1 MNIPLPNTDRMVK
14 TFLDLVQIDSP
25 SKQEAA
31 VAAYIERVLE
41 PLGVRVWQDD
51 AGKKIG
57 GNCGNLHVRMGAKDS
72 MAPAILFSAHMD
84 CVMPCMG
91 VKPHIESGVIR
102 SDGTTVLGSDDKAGV
117 ATIIETLRCVHE
129 SGMPHGP
136 IEVIFD
142 VAEEIGLLG
151 ANHVDLSQVQAVC
164 AFVLDGEELDRIVYR
179 APSANRMHY
188 ELEGIASHAGMAPEK
203 GISTIEVFAEA
214 VSKMKLG
221 RLDPD
226 STANIGTVN
235 AGRATNIVAD
245 KLTATAEARS
255 HNNAVLDKQT
265 QHMTECF
272 DAAVK
277 KFTKVVDGKTVAPVF
292 KADIKR
298 EFNAMNIATDTP
310 AYKLAEDAG
319 RELGLVMEPMSIGG
333 GTNANVYN
341 EKGLPAVV
349 IGCGMK
355 GEHTTSEHVYIKDIE
370 ASTKLCL
377 MILRK
382 NHESAR

>member
-1 MNIPLPNTDRMVK
+1 MSTATPNTDRMVK
-14 TFLDLVQIDSP
+14 TFLELVQIDSP

-31 VAAYIERVLE
+31 VADYIEKRLA
-41 PLGVRVWQDD
+41 PLGVKMWRDN
-51 AGKKIG
+51 AGEKIG
-57 GNCGNLHVRMGAKDS
+57 GNCGNLHVRI
-72 MAPAILFSAHMD
+72 PASGSSSPALLFSAHLD
-84 CVMPCMG
+84 SVMPCLSI
-91 VKPHIESGVIR
+91 KPKVEDGVIR
-102 SDGTTVLGSDDKAGV
+102 SDGTTVLGADDKAGV
-117 ATIIETLRCVHE
+117 TAVIEMLRCTKE

-142 VAEEIGLLG
+142 VSEETGLLG
-151 ANHVDLSQVQAVC
+151 ANKVDLATVTAKC

-179 APSANRMHY
+179 SPSANRMNY
-188 ELEGIASHAGMAPEK
+188 EIDGVAAHAGMYPER
-203 GISTIEVFAEA
+203 GVSAIEVFAEA

-245 KLTATAEARS
+245 KLAATAEARS
-255 HNNAVLDKQT
+255 HSQEVLEAQTRHMSQCFEEAVRR
-265 QHMTECF
+265 
-272 DAAVK
+272 
-277 KFTKVVDGKTVAPVF
+277 FTKSVDGKTVAPVF
-292 KADIKR
+292 RAQVKR
-298 EFNAMNIATDTP
+298 EFNAMNIAHDSL
-310 AYKLAEDAG
+310 AYRLAFEAG
-319 RELGLVMEPMSIGG
+319 RALGLDMQPMSIGG

-355 GEHTTSEHVYIKDIE
+355 EEHTTSEHLDIRDLE
-370 ASTKLCL
+370 TSVKLCL

-382 NHESAR
+382 NHEFSL